1 MILTKRTHSFLRA
14 PGAAEPPVKAGS
26 AARGMARGTSKPSRT
41 APDFDKIGADIC
53 RRYPKL
59 LKELADH

>member
-14 PGAAEPPVKAGS
+14 PGTVEPPVKAGGV
-26 AARGMARGTSKPSRT
+26 ARGGTSKPSRT

-53 RRYPKL
+53 LRYPKL